1 MQDGSSPN
9 STDRET
15 PWEFPE
21 GYFGRDEAPE
31 EFLDSGESDLPSS
44 RTRGGRGRSSGSR
57 SSGARSSGS
66 KRAGYG
72 RGSGSRSSG
81 SPGSQSVEDAE
92 APAKPLSPEKL
103 ERRAKNI
110 VLHQLSRQAKSAQQL
125 REVLEKR
132 EIPSEIAEAVI
143 ERFTEAGL
151 INDLQFAIT
160 VAHSRRQTRGLSTSA
175 IRREL
180 MKKGVGQNEIDEAL
194 RDFAAEDELETAVRI
209 AVKRLRAMTKLEPD
223 VRRRRLL
230 GFLARKGYPG
240 SIAYRALKLAEA
252 QAEE

>member
-44 RTRGGRGRSSGSR
+44 RTRGGRGRGSR
-57 SSGARSSGS
+57 SQRTQPAQDG
-66 KRAGYG
+66 
-72 RGSGSRSSG
+72 
-81 SPGSQSVEDAE
+81 E

-209 AVKRLRAMTKLEPD
+209 AVKRLRAMTKLEPE

>member
-44 RTRGGRGRSSGSR
+44 RTRGGRGRGSRAGSSGSR
-57 SSGARSSGS
+57 GYGAR
-66 KRAGYG
+66 
-72 RGSGSRSSG
+72 GSRSQ
-81 SPGSQSVEDAE
+81 PSQSTDGDET
-92 APAKPLSPEKL
+92 PAKPLSPEKL

>member
-31 EFLDSGESDLPSS
+31 DFIDSGESDLPSS
-44 RTRGGRGRSSGSR
+44 RTRGGRGRGSR
-57 SSGARSSGS
+57 SQRTQPAQDG
-66 KRAGYG
+66 
-72 RGSGSRSSG
+72 
-81 SPGSQSVEDAE
+81 E

-180 MKKGVGQNEIDEAL
+180 MKKGVSQNEIDEAL
-194 RDFAAEDELETAVRI
+194 RDYAAEDELETAVRI
-209 AVKRLRAMTKLEPD
+209 AVKRLRAMTKLEPE

>member
-1 MQDGSSPN
+1 MQDGSSPS

-31 EFLDSGESDLPSS
+31 DFIDSGESDLPSS
-44 RTRGGRGRSSGSR
+44 RIRGGRGRGSR
-57 SSGARSSGS
+57 SQRTQPAQDG
-66 KRAGYG
+66 
-72 RGSGSRSSG
+72 
-81 SPGSQSVEDAE
+81 E

-209 AVKRLRAMTKLEPD
+209 AVKRLRAMTKLEPE

>member
-44 RTRGGRGRSSGSR
+44 RTRGGRGRGSR
-57 SSGARSSGS
+57 SQRTQPAQDG
-66 KRAGYG
+66 
-72 RGSGSRSSG
+72 
-81 SPGSQSVEDAE
+81 E
-92 APAKPLSPEKL
+92 ATAMPLSPEKL

-209 AVKRLRAMTKLEPD
+209 AVKRLRAMTKLEPE